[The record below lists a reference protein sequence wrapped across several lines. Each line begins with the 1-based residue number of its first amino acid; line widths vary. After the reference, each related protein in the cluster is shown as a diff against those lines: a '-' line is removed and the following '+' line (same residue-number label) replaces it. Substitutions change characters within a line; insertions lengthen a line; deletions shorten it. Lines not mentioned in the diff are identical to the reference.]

1 MFRDSCRTGGV
12 PMAKRRNRKVDAKRN
27 DNERRNPIANRKYK
41 DTVFRM
47 LFTDRDNLLSLY
59 NAVNGSSYED
69 PNALEIVTL
78 ENAIYMGMK
87 NDLAFIVDTGL
98 FLYEHQSTY
107 NPNMPLRDL
116 FYIAGEYQKLVD
128 HRSLYASTLQK
139 IPAPSFLVFYNGSER
154 KEDSWVS
161 YLSESYENLTGEPNL
176 ELKVITLNINEG
188 HNSQLMEQCQILR
201 EYAQYV
207 AKVREY
213 ARRKELDEAVEQ
225 AVNDCIQ
232 SGILAEF
239 LRKNKSEVI
248 AMSIFE
254 YDKEEEE
261 RKLRE
266 AEYEAGV
273 EAGKKE
279 TAVVMNK
286 MKFPVEKIAEVLQ
299 VDKDV
304 IVKWIEDK

>member
-1 MFRDSCRTGGV
+1 
-12 PMAKRRNRKVDAKRN
+12 MAKRRNRKVDAKRN

-47 LFTDRDNLLSLY
+47 LFTDRDNLHSLY

-261 RKLRE
+261 RKLRK